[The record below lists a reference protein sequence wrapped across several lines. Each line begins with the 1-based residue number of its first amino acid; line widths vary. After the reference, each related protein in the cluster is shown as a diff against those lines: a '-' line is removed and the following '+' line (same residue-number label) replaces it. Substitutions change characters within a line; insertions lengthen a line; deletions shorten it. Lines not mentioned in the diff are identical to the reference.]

1 MNIPDPF
8 RWAGGEVSLD
18 RLRREFDNM
27 LDRARTKG
35 GQALDLF
42 GLKSGSHVPFADVV
56 ELDDEVRVIVDL
68 PGVAPDQ
75 VDLSLTGNMLTIRGN
90 RPTGDQPESATTH
103 LCERPRGDFERVLPL
118 PTEVDPDQVN
128 AHADN
133 GVLTVTLGKKQSCRT
148 HSIPIQTATPS
159 TPVM

>member
-8 RWAGGEVSLD
+8 SWAGGEVSLE

-42 GLKSGSHVPFADVV
+42 GLKPGTHLPFVDVY
-56 ELDDEVRVIVDL
+56 ETDDEVRVIVDL
-68 PGVAPDQ
+68 PGVSPDQ

-90 RPTGDQPESATTH
+90 RPTGDQGDSAIKHVT
-103 LCERPRGDFERVLPL
+103 ERPQGEFERILPL
-118 PTEVDPDQVN
+118 PVDVEPEQVS
-128 AHADN
+128 AHAEN
-133 GVLTVTLGKKQSCRT
+133 GVLTVTLGKKQSCRP
-148 HSIPIQTATPS
+148 HSIPIQTAAPS
-159 TPVM
+159 VPTM